1 MSCVTR
7 LKELFRK
14 IDYEFYLFAFLMLD
28 LVARCPLEVNPW
40 MTPNYILNF
49 DQGFST
55 RLLVG
60 SVVKFF
66 FPDFVT
72 GRQLF
77 QFVFVA
83 LTLLNLLVAVLCGR

>member
-1 MSCVTR
+1 MSCVTK

-55 RLLVG
+55 DVYKRQGQYRVRTVLLYHYQH
-60 SVVKFF
+60 SR
-66 FPDFVT
+66 T
-72 GRQLF
+72 
-77 QFVFVA
+77 A
-83 LTLLNLLVAVLCGR
+83 